1 MRKNTSWLWYI
12 LIIAVLTAGIAA
24 AAARWTEGEFWM
36 TFRLAAGLS
45 LPFLILSVL
54 AWNWGGRGKTL
65 APGCG
70 SLGDRE

>member
-24 AAARWTEGEFWM
+24 AVARWTEGEFRM

-54 AWNWGGRGKTL
+54 AWN
-65 APGCG
+65 
-70 SLGDRE
+70 